1 MRTVIQCSIG
11 PALLLI
17 LAASNLSLAAT
28 LHVAPTGNDGW
39 SGRVAAPNADKTDG
53 PLATLAGAR
62 DAVRRLKAQGP
73 LAEPVQIVVAD
84 GVYPM
89 NETLV
94 LGPADSGSATCPI
107 SYEAAPGA
115 APRFTGGRPVT
126 GFTRGADGV
135 WTARVPQ
142 VAAGQWY
149 FEQLWVN
156 GRRAVRARSPNK
168 FYYHIAAKVN
178 RGIDPATGQEA
189 DLTNRAFRARAENIE
204 PLRTVPPERM
214 NDVTLVTYHSWEVSR
229 SRLAGADPA
238 TGTVVVTAGVPW
250 GFAYWGANCRYHLEN
265 FRAALDEPGEWF
277 LDRDGTLAYL
287 PRPDEDMT
295 TATVIAPVL
304 DQFVRI
310 AGEPDDGRFVEHLTI
325 RGLSFQHGQYVLPP
339 TGHGDG
345 QAEVTIP
352 AAIVVDGAR
361 QVAIEA
367 CEVQHVGTHG
377 VWFRRGC
384 RDCRVQR
391 CWLDDLG
398 GGGVMIG
405 ETRVDLAKPDTQTS
419 HIVCDNNIIHAAAR
433 IHHGAIGVWIGHS
446 GHNRVTHND
455 ISDQFY
461 TGISVGWS
469 WGYAPT
475 ISVQNTID
483 FNHIHHLGWGVL
495 SDMGGVY
502 TLGLAHGTTVSN
514 NVVHDVYSYDRYGRG
529 GWGLYN
535 DEGSSG
541 ITLENNLVYRVKTG
555 TYHQH
560 YGRENIVRNN
570 ILACSMDGQ
579 IQRSR
584 VEEHLSF
591 TLANNLIYWDNG
603 PLIAAGRI
611 NDDQV
616 KFERNLYFDA
626 SGAAVDF
633 QGLTL
638 AQRQEKGWDQGSIV
652 EDPQFVDPA
661 NGDFR
666 LKPGSPAA
674 KIGFQPFDY
683 SKAGLYGDAAWV
695 AIPTRFEYP
704 PVEFAPLPPPPPP
717 LEVSD
722 DFEFTP
728 AGSPPADAEVNV
740 ENRGDLIR
748 VTDET
753 AAGGTRSV
761 KIQDAPG
768 LQATFNPHLVY
779 KPNYTAGQAH
789 CSFDLRLEPGA
800 ILFHEWRSWDVD
812 PYRIGPSIWI
822 RDGKL
827 TVGGSPLLDLPTGQ
841 WFHVEITAKV
851 GADADGKWALT
862 VALPGESPRR
872 FPDLAVASP
881 EFKNFTWTG
890 WCSMATD
897 KTAFYLDNLRIKNE

>member
-1 MRTVIQCSIG
+1 M
-11 PALLLI
+11 
-17 LAASNLSLAAT
+17 
-28 LHVAPTGNDGW
+28 
-39 SGRVAAPNADKTDG
+39 K
-53 PLATLAGAR
+53 
-62 DAVRRLKAQGP
+62 
-73 LAEPVQIVVAD
+73 EP
-84 GVYPM
+84 
-89 NETLV
+89 LV
-94 LGPADSGSATCPI
+94 LTPDDSGSATCPI
-107 SYEAAPGA
+107 SYEAAPNA
-115 APRFTGGRPVT
+115 APRLTGGRPIT
-126 GFTRGADGV
+126 GFTRAADGV
-135 WTARVPQ
+135 WTAQVPD
-142 VAAGQWY
+142 VAAGRWY

-168 FYYHIAAKVN
+168 FYYHILAKLD
-178 RGIDPATGQEA
+178 RGVDPATRQVA
-189 DLTNRAFRARAENIE
+189 DLTNRAFRARPENIE
-204 PLRTVPPERM
+204 PLRSVPPERL
-214 NDVTLVTYHSWEVSR
+214 NDVTLVTYHSWETSR
-229 SRLAGADPA
+229 SRLAGVDPA

-277 LDRDGTLAYL
+277 LERDGTLSYL
-287 PRPDEDMT
+287 PRPDEDMS
-295 TATVIAPVL
+295 TATVVAPAL
-304 DQFVRI
+304 DRFVRV
-310 AGEPDDGRFVEHLTI
+310 AGEPDAGRFVEHVAI
-325 RGLSFQHGQYVLPP
+325 KGLSFQHGQYVLPP

-352 AAIVVDGAR
+352 AAIQVDGAR
-361 QVAIEA
+361 NVVIEA
-367 CEVQHVGTHG
+367 CQVKHVGTHG

-405 ETRVDLAKPDTQTS
+405 DTRVDPSKPDTLTS
-419 HIVCDNNIIHAAAR
+419 HIVCENNIIHSAAR
-433 IHHGAIGVWIGHS
+433 IHQGAIGVWIGHS
-446 GHNRVTHND
+446 GHNQVTHND

-475 ISVQNTID
+475 VSMQNKIE
-483 FNHIHHLGWGVL
+483 FNHIHHLGWGML

-514 NVVHDVYSYDRYGRG
+514 NVIHDVYSYDRYGRG

-541 ITLENNLVYRVKTG
+541 IVLENNLVYRVKTG

-570 ILACSMDGQ
+570 ILAYSMDGQ

-584 VEEHLSF
+584 VEEHVSF
-591 TLANNLIYWDNG
+591 TFANNLVYWDEG
-603 PLIAAGRI
+603 PLASAGRI
-611 NDDQV
+611 NDDRV
-616 KFERNLYFDA
+616 KFEKNLYFDA
-626 SGAAVDF
+626 SGKPVDF

-638 AQRQEKGWDQGSIV
+638 AERQAKGWDQGSIV

-661 NGDFR
+661 RGDFH

-674 KIGFQPFDY
+674 KIGFKPFDY
-683 SKAGLYGDAAWV
+683 SQAGLYGDAAWV
-695 AIPTRFEYP
+695 AIPKAFQYP
-704 PVEFAPLPPPPPP
+704 PVEFAPPPPPPPP
-717 LEVSD
+717 LAISD

-728 AGSPPADAEVNV
+728 VGSPPADAEVNV
-740 ENRGDLIR
+740 EKKGDLLS
-748 VTDET
+748 VTEET
-753 AAGGTRSV
+753 AAGGKRSV

-768 LQATFNPHLVY
+768 LQFAFNPHLVY
-779 KPNYTAGQAH
+779 KPNYTAGLAR

-800 ILFHEWRSWDVD
+800 HLFHEWRSWDVN
-812 PYRIGPSIWI
+812 PYRIGPSFWI
-822 RDGKL
+822 QGGKL
-827 TVGGSPLLDLPTGQ
+827 TVGGRTLLDLPTGQ

-851 GADADGKWALT
+851 GTATDGKWNLT
-862 VALPGESPRR
+862 IHLPGQQPQR

-881 EFKNFTWTG
+881 EFKNFTWMG

-897 KTAFYLDNLRIKNE
+897 KTAFFLDNIQLKNE